1 MGDRGKEVRRDSRE
15 GGRRE
20 RKDRIRKEE
29 RQNKRQGKREK
40 RTLAPTEGKR

>member
-20 RKDRIRKEE
+20 KKDRVRKEE
-29 RQNKRQGKREK
+29 RHDKRQGKREK
-40 RTLAPTEGKR
+40 RTLDPMERKR